1 MSCLHCE
8 ILLSWPSFHIVPFKR
23 NWISFPF
30 IYETFFFHSTFHVT
44 SMILSLKVNFKQL
57 SVYFSVFYN
66 FHVCVALLNYG
77 KSFPVL
83 ITDNGFCQNIFSNKS
98 YIAQCLAYFFRVDVT
113 FEYTVDNLFSQISAD
128 MSLCHLNL
136 KLMKSFSFPS
146 DFKLNLEFRTFI
158 M

>member
-1 MSCLHCE
+1 M
-8 ILLSWPSFHIVPFKR
+8 
-23 NWISFPF
+23 
-30 IYETFFFHSTFHVT
+30 
-44 SMILSLKVNFKQL
+44 NFKQL

-83 ITDNGFCQNIFSNKS
+83 ITDNGFCQNMFSNKS
-98 YIAQCLAYFFRVDVT
+98 YIAQCLAYFFRVDIT
-113 FEYTVDNLFSQISAD
+113 FEYTVDNLFSQISVD

-136 KLMKSFSFPS
+136 KRMKSSFPS
-146 DFKLNLEFRTFI
+146 DFKLNLEFCTFI